1 MSEELTQ
8 IEVVVFE
15 DEDGTE
21 IEMQIVDEFDHKEH
35 HYVVLIPSPEEGAE
49 IDAEGEDDL
58 NLFEVT
64 KNEKGEEDFNLV
76 EDKKLLAELANI
88 VEERLLSR

>member
-15 DEDGTE
+15 DEDGTQ
-21 IEMQIVDEFDHKEH
+21 IEMQIVDEFDHDSH
-35 HYVVLIPSPEEGAE
+35 HYVVLIPSPEEGAK
-49 IDAEGEDDL
+49 IDVDGEDDL

-64 KNEKGEEDFNLV
+64 VDEKGEEDFDLV
-76 EDKKLLAELANI
+76 EDKKLLAVLAGI
-88 VEERLLSR
+88 VEDRLLAR

>member
-21 IEMQIVDEFDHKEH
+21 IEMQIVDEFDHNGR

-49 IDAEGEDDL
+49 IDVDGEDDL

-64 KNEKGEEDFNLV
+64 KDEKGEEDFNLV
-76 EDKKLLAELANI
+76 EDKKLLAELAGV
-88 VEERLLSR
+88 VEDRLLAR